1 MRTISAA
8 ALAVFYSASFTLA
21 ETSISDLSHSELVKV
36 CVETLDKDEDAEI
49 YAEEL
54 AQRSRFHLGPENKAK
69 GKRCLEE
76 TYQTEFVFEGG
87 RYHSPELAAEF
98 ERRAQLIK
106 EKQQE
111 RERAYT
117 EALTEACIREFDIDR
132 FRALTTPVCGAVF
145 KAIGL
150 PEAN

>member
-1 MRTISAA
+1 MKTIAVA
-8 ALAVFYSASFTLA
+8 ALVMFLSASFSQA
-21 ETSISDLSHSELVKV
+21 ETSIADLSHSELINV
-36 CVETLDKDEDAEI
+36 CIEALDRSENAEI

-54 AQRSRFHLGPENKAK
+54 AQRSRFHLGAQNRAK

-87 RYHSPELAAEF
+87 RFHSPDLAAAL
-98 ERRAQLIK
+98 ERRAQLLK
-106 EKQQE
+106 EQQQE
-111 RERAYT
+111 RERDYT
-117 EALTEACIREFDIDR
+117 EALAQACIREFDIDR

-150 PEAN
+150 PENN